1 MARLAAPRLFALS
14 LAGMA
19 WFGDGAGAVG
29 LPSTPAKPVT
39 DSFFGQV
46 VADPY
51 RWLEDW
57 SDPVVKRWSADENA
71 YSRVYLDAVPQRA
84 AIKARLESLI
94 AATPSRYSGVRAAGG
109 HLFARYTD
117 PRLQQPQ
124 VVMIDDGMTTAP
136 SRALD
141 VKVIID
147 PNRIDSRGLTAVD
160 WFVPSPDGRLV
171 AASLST
177 GGSENGS
184 VHVFDTATG
193 TEVGEV
199 IPRVQYPTGGGDL
212 AWSADGKG
220 FWYTRYPGEERPEAD
235 RHFYMQ
241 VYWHPLGG
249 DPHNDSYVLG
259 RDFPRIAEVELD
271 NREGTG
277 PLVISVANGDGGEF
291 EHFLLPQ
298 SAGPTGTPAPVTR
311 FADKA
316 VAVAPGPDGA
326 LYLISR
332 LNAPAGRLLRL
343 APGDTNLVHA
353 KVLVPEGKAALL
365 SDRGSHS
372 LAVTDSRVYLRRIE
386 GGPITVA
393 MVAPATGQPLGPL
406 PLPPVSANHELVPLA
421 GNRVLYDMT
430 TYLKAPAY
438 AIYDERRQSMDETK
452 LSAAGGLDFSDA
464 EVVRDAATS
473 ADGTSVPVTIIIPKG
488 ARKGGKA
495 PALLTGYGGFGVSL
509 TPGQLTAEQRLWL
522 DAGGIY
528 AIANL
533 RGGAEFGEAWHD
545 AGRLT
550 NKQHVFDDFAAVA
563 HLLVQRGY
571 TDADHLALIGGSNGG
586 LLMGATLTQHPD
598 LARAVVGNVGIYDM
612 VRTELDPNGAFN
624 ITEYGTVKDSA
635 QFRALYA
642 YSPYHHVTDGVR
654 YPAVLLATGENDGRV
669 NPMHSRKMVA
679 RLQAADPAGLPILL
693 RTTANAGHGHG
704 SSLAERVALSTDIY
718 GFLFDQLAMTLP
730 LPSAK

>member
-1 MARLAAPRLFALS
+1 MAPPSVRRLIALS
-14 LAGMA
+14 LLGMA
-19 WFGDGAGAVG
+19 CCGGVGAVG
-29 LPSTPAKPVT
+29 LPSTPARPVT
-39 DSFFGQV
+39 DTFFGQT

-57 SDPVVKRWSADENA
+57 SDPAVKRWSADQNA
-71 YSRVYLDAVPQRA
+71 YSRVYLDALPQRA
-84 AIKARLESLI
+84 ALKARLESLI

-117 PRLQQPQ
+117 PRLQQTQ
-124 VVMIDDGMTTAP
+124 VVMVDDATTTAP
-136 SRALD
+136 SRDLPMR
-141 VKVIID
+141 VVID
-147 PNRIDSRGLTAVD
+147 PNRIDPRGLTAVD

-171 AASLST
+171 AASLSV

-193 TEVGEV
+193 AEVGEV
-199 IPRVQYPTGGGDL
+199 VPRVQYPTGGGDL
-212 AWSADGKG
+212 AWAADGKG
-220 FWYTRYPGEERPEAD
+220 FWYTRYPGEERPEGD

-241 VYWHPLGG
+241 VYWHPLGS
-249 DPHNDSYVLG
+249 DPRDDAYVLG

-271 NREGTG
+271 NRDGTG
-277 PLVISVANGDGGEF
+277 PLVIAVANGDGGEF

-298 SAGPTGTPAPVTR
+298 AAGPTGTPQRLTR
-311 FADKA
+311 LADKV

-326 LYLISR
+326 VYLISR

-343 APGDTNLVHA
+343 APGDTDLAHA

-365 SDRGSHS
+365 SDRGSRS
-372 LAVTDSRVYLRRIE
+372 LAVTATRVYLRRIE
-386 GGPITVA
+386 GGPINVA
-393 MVAPATGQPLGPL
+393 MVAPATGQPLGSL
-406 PLPPVSANHELVPLA
+406 PLPPVAANHELVPLE
-421 GNRVLYDMT
+421 GGRVLYDVT
-430 TYLKAPAY
+430 TYLSAPVY
-438 AIYDERRQSMDETK
+438 AVFDERRQSMDETK
-452 LSAAGGLDFSDA
+452 LSATGGLDFSDA
-464 EVVRDAATS
+464 EVVRDAAVS
-473 ADGTSVPVTIIIPKG
+473 ADGTRVPVTIVRPRRT
-488 ARKGGKA
+488 RKDGKA
-495 PALLTGYGGFGVSL
+495 PLLLTGYGGFGVSL
-509 TPGQLTAEQRLWL
+509 TPGQLAAEQRLWL

-545 AGRLT
+545 AGRLA

-563 HLLVQRGY
+563 RLLVQRGY

-586 LLMGATLTQHPD
+586 LLMGATLTQHPE
-598 LARAVVGNVGIYDM
+598 LARAVVGTVGIYDM

-624 ITEYGTVKDSA
+624 ITEYGTVTDAA
-635 QFRALYA
+635 QFRALAA
-642 YSPYHHVTDGVR
+642 YSPYHHVVAGVR

-679 RLQAADPAGLPILL
+679 RLQAADPAGLPVLL
-693 RTTANAGHGHG
+693 RTSANAGHGHG

-730 LPSAK
+730 PAAAGK

>member
-1 MARLAAPRLFALS
+1 MARLATPRLIALS
-14 LAGMA
+14 LAGVA
-19 WFGDGAGAVG
+19 WFGGGAGAVG

-39 DSFFGQV
+39 DSFFGQA

-84 AIKARLESLI
+84 TIKARLESLI

-136 SRALD
+136 SRELA
-141 VKVIID
+141 VKVVID
-147 PNRIDSRGLTAVD
+147 PNKIDPHGLTAVD

-171 AASLST
+171 AASLSA

-212 AWSADGKG
+212 AWAADGTG

-235 RHFYMQ
+235 RHFFMQ

-249 DPHNDSYVLG
+249 DPRNDTYVLG

-271 NREGTG
+271 NRGGTA

-298 SAGPTGTPAPVTR
+298 AAGPTGVPRRLTQ
-311 FADKA
+311 FKDKV
-316 VAVAPGPDGA
+316 VAVTPGPDGA
-326 LYLISR
+326 VYLISR

-343 APGDTNLVHA
+343 AAGDTDLAHA
-353 KVLVPEGKAALL
+353 KVLVPEGRAALL
-365 SDRGSHS
+365 SDRGSRS
-372 LAVTDSRVYLRRIE
+372 LAVTDARLYLRRIE

-421 GNRVLYDMT
+421 GGRVLYDMT
-430 TYLKAPAY
+430 TYLKAPLY
-438 AIYDERRQSMDETK
+438 AVYDERRQSMDETK
-452 LSAAGGLDFSDA
+452 LSATGGLDFSDA

-473 ADGTSVPVTIIIPKG
+473 ADGTQVPITIIIPRG
-488 ARKGGKA
+488 ARRNGKA

-509 TPGQLTAEQRLWL
+509 TPSQLTAEQRLWL

-545 AGRLT
+545 AGRLI
-550 NKQHVFDDFAAVA
+550 NKQHVFDDFTAAA
-563 HLLVQRGY
+563 RLLVQRGY
-571 TDADHLALIGGSNGG
+571 TDADHLGLMGGSNGG
-586 LLMGATLTQHPD
+586 LLMGGTLTQHPE

-624 ITEYGTVKDSA
+624 ITEYGTVKDPA
-635 QFRALYA
+635 QFQALYA
-642 YSPYHHVTDGVR
+642 YSPYHHVKDGVR

-718 GFLFDQLAMTLP
+718 GFLFDQLTMTLP
-730 LPSAK
+730 AAPDK